1 MKKVLV
7 PTDFSGNSKA
17 GFRFALQWS
26 TMQQLHLIFVH
37 VLHLVRLPY
46 WTNDNFSKYLEQEK
60 KTYKEKLEE
69 FVARTCKSIR
79 IEPTKYSCIVIE
91 GASPD
96 LAILDYCRQNT
107 GIDYICISTRG
118 ASKLKKIFGTNT
130 GNLITKSDVPVIAI
144 PKAYKIRPIEHILY
158 STDLLNCTNE
168 LKKVISFARP
178 VKATVEVL
186 HFTWPGEVLPDKKL
200 FKPTFKKKV
209 NYPLTLHFEKTDI
222 TESLVKRL
230 QGHIRLSHPSVV
242 IMFTEQKRSLFQRI
256 FLSSKAEQLSFQ
268 SKVPLLVFKKS

>member
-26 TMQQLHLIFVH
+26 TRQKLQLVFVH
-37 VLHLVRLPY
+37 VLQIVRLPY
-46 WTNDNFSKYLEQEK
+46 WTDDNFSKYVELKK
-60 KTYKEKLEE
+60 KTYQEKLEE
-69 FVARTCKSIR
+69 FVARTCKSIH
-79 IEPTKYSCIVIE
+79 IEPAKYSCIVIE
-91 GASPD
+91 GISPD

-130 GNLITKSDVPVIAI
+130 GNLITKSNVPVIAV
-144 PKAYKIRPIEHILY
+144 PKTYKVRPIEHVLY
-158 STDLLNCTNE
+158 STDLINCTDE
-168 LKKVISFARP
+168 LKKVITFARL
-178 VKATVEVL
+178 VKASVEVL

-200 FKPTFKKKV
+200 FETTFKKQF

-230 QGHIRLSHPSVV
+230 QRQIRVSHPSVV

-268 SKVPLLVFKKS
+268 AKVPLLVFNKS